1 MIINLL
7 SSVVINTIQISEYEN
22 VSVLDEVA
30 VVDKHTIQMYILVVI
45 SIIYANICMRAQRLI
60 AVIKIRR

>member
-45 SIIYANICMRAQRLI
+45 SIIYANICMRAQRQI